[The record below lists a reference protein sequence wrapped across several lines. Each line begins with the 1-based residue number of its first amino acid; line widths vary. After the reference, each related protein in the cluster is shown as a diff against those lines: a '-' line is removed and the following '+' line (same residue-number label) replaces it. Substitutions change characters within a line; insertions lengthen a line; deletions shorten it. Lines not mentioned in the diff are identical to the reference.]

1 MPDSDLVTDD
11 HFSNPR
17 SGSTP
22 HETYR
27 ATLTGRTPTGA
38 DSTLIVTRQGVGND
52 GRVWL
57 TFDGAIKT
65 TVVMTDLEAVELWK
79 LIGEATRTRT

>member
-1 MPDSDLVTDD
+1 MLNSDLVTGDQ
-11 HFSNPR
+11 FMEPR

-22 HETYR
+22 AETFR
-27 ATLTGRTPTGA
+27 GTLTGSTPDGA
-38 DSTLIVTRQGVGND
+38 DSTLIVTRQGVGSA

-65 TVVMTDLEAVELWK
+65 TAVLTDRETAGLREL
-79 LIGEATRTRT
+79 LGAATGG